1 MQKRIK
7 LRFLDVLFV
16 LLCLAGA
23 GYSGYKFY
31 EELYRTLE
39 KQNEEP
45 IANIIIKENIAQRKF
60 EDGKIW
66 DRLKTE
72 AKIYNGD
79 TIHTSAKSLAAVQ
92 FIDENSIELGAN
104 TLIRV
109 YLKVDD
115 EEDGSVINLENGSV
129 TINSFNSVIK
139 IKSKDS
145 IIVIDKNSTLN
156 ANYEEGVGLKV
167 YLKEGSAKLQKEDGS
182 IGEKEI
188 QQGVVVTY
196 NDSGDVLS
204 TVPPELIEEIED
216 LYSEPP
222 VLIAPV
228 PEYKVQYRTKIPTI
242 RFIWSQ
248 LNLANSY
255 QLEIADNTEMKNPV
269 FSQRVQQTSRII
281 NELPEGKWYWRVIPY
296 YQLTKSFGTA
306 SEVQSLVINKTP
318 ELEKPVLLMPKNN
331 GLTSTRLPLSNG
343 GYVYKKVVLSWKD
356 NPEAVKYNVKVWT
369 GSSSNCIVEASTTK
383 NYYEIDTT
391 KVDLKNGKWNWSVG
405 LTDSEGNYK
414 ESNVRAFIAIDDEIV
429 QRTIFPPDGYR
440 LSEGRTADVRYSWK
454 SNIPSDT
461 IFELSKDSNFKNI
474 LFKQV
479 TTSNSASGRTLS
491 PGTYYWRIRSEIE
504 GVELKTSPKTLIVEP
519 PMEAPALLNPVSG
532 SKAVVRPDR
541 PFDIKWA
548 PVDGADYYQIKVY
561 PLGNPDNVLFEKNYL
576 ETTSVRMNFA
586 SWKEQSYGISL
597 QAFREE
603 TVLASRATSFLGKYN
618 FNLIKIKPIEIIT
631 PENGIVIDGV
641 EAVKNPGVFEW
652 NYVGKPA
659 RCEIVVYKGD
669 VAPENEFLRIQN
681 PETVTQMPA
690 FYSGIYNWTVLGY
703 TADNYDI
710 SVGKYY
716 GFAVTPIEKMPKPV
730 VIIPK
735 NRTTFD
741 KEYFKV
747 NRTIMFQWNPVEK
760 ADRYVLRILNPENEL
775 VVEKILK
782 KDVTSYE
789 FTELEKLSVGNFT
802 WTLEAQTMWGNVVFQ
817 NGDESVQTFR
827 VSLPSI
833 KTPTATDEGVR
844 YGR

>member
-7 LRFLDVLFV
+7 LRFLDVIFV

-248 LNLANSY
+248 LSLANSY

-306 SEVQSLVINKTP
+306 SEVQS
-318 ELEKPVLLMPKNN
+318 
-331 GLTSTRLPLSNG
+331 
-343 GYVYKKVVLSWKD
+343 
-356 NPEAVKYNVKVWT
+356 
-369 GSSSNCIVEASTTK
+369 
-383 NYYEIDTT
+383 
-391 KVDLKNGKWNWSVG
+391 
-405 LTDSEGNYK
+405 
-414 ESNVRAFIAIDDEIV
+414 
-429 QRTIFPPDGYR
+429 
-440 LSEGRTADVRYSWK
+440 
-454 SNIPSDT
+454 
-461 IFELSKDSNFKNI
+461 
-474 LFKQV
+474 
-479 TTSNSASGRTLS
+479 
-491 PGTYYWRIRSEIE
+491 
-504 GVELKTSPKTLIVEP
+504 
-519 PMEAPALLNPVSG
+519 
-532 SKAVVRPDR
+532 
-541 PFDIKWA
+541 
-548 PVDGADYYQIKVY
+548 
-561 PLGNPDNVLFEKNYL
+561 
-576 ETTSVRMNFA
+576 
-586 SWKEQSYGISL
+586 
-597 QAFREE
+597 
-603 TVLASRATSFLGKYN
+603 
-618 FNLIKIKPIEIIT
+618 
-631 PENGIVIDGV
+631 
-641 EAVKNPGVFEW
+641 
-652 NYVGKPA
+652 
-659 RCEIVVYKGD
+659 
-669 VAPENEFLRIQN
+669 
-681 PETVTQMPA
+681 
-690 FYSGIYNWTVLGY
+690 
-703 TADNYDI
+703 
-710 SVGKYY
+710 
-716 GFAVTPIEKMPKPV
+716 
-730 VIIPK
+730 
-735 NRTTFD
+735 
-741 KEYFKV
+741 
-747 NRTIMFQWNPVEK
+747 
-760 ADRYVLRILNPENEL
+760 
-775 VVEKILK
+775 
-782 KDVTSYE
+782 
-789 FTELEKLSVGNFT
+789 
-802 WTLEAQTMWGNVVFQ
+802 
-817 NGDESVQTFR
+817 
-827 VSLPSI
+827 
-833 KTPTATDEGVR
+833 
-844 YGR
+844 